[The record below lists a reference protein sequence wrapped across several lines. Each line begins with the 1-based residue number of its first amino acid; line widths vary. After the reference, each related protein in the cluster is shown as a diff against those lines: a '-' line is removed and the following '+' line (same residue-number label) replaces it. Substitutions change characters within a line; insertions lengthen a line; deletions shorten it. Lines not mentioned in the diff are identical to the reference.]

1 MVLTVV
7 RISIGGFGLRESLFV
22 GVFALLGLPREQ
34 GLVLGLLWGAQAV
47 AWSLVGAVV
56 LLVRRRTTR
65 EVASAPVR

>member
-1 MVLTVV
+1 
-7 RISIGGFGLRESLFV
+7 
-22 GVFALLGLPREQ
+22 
-34 GLVLGLLWGAQAV
+34 VLGLLWGAQAV

>member
-1 MVLTVV
+1 MTAPQ
-7 RISIGGFGLRESLFV
+7 RSIARGLSKGALALALIGF
-22 GVFALLGLPREQ
+22 LLWKVDLA
-34 GLVLGLLWGAQAV
+34 VLGLLWGAQAV